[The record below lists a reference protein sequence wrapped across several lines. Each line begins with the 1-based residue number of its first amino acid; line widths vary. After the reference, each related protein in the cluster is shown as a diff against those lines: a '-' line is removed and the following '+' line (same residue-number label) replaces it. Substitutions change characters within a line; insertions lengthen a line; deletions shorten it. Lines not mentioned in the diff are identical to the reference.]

1 MTRLERVAV
10 DLVRGLV
17 TVEEGGT
24 SESYPL
30 GSPQAFAAISRAWI
44 RCGWDVKYTYTFT
57 WLGRPVI
64 QLPED
69 LLRLQEA
76 VYVLRPD
83 VIVETG
89 VAHGGSVIFLAT
101 LCRAIGHGRVI
112 GVDREIRPA
121 NRRAIETHELRD
133 LITLV
138 EGDSADPAVVAR
150 VKALAAGSERVLV
163 VLDSSHTRRQ
173 VLAELEAYA
182 ELVSVD
188 SYVIV
193 QDGVMQ
199 DLADSPHASP
209 EWRWDNPAA
218 AAQEFLLH
226 HPEFALEAPPWP
238 FNESRGLREGVTYW
252 PGGWLKRR
260 SSTPA

>member
-1 MTRLERVAV
+1 MTERIGV

-17 TVEEGGT
+17 TVEAGGV
-24 SESYPL
+24 SETYRL
-30 GSPQAFAAISRAWI
+30 GSPEAFAAISRAWI

-89 VAHGGSVIFLAT
+89 VAHGGSLVFSAT
-101 LCRAIGHGRVI
+101 LCRVIGHGRVI

-121 NRRAIETHELRD
+121 NRDAIETHELRD

-138 EGDSADPAVVAR
+138 EGDSADPAVAAR
-150 VKALAAGSERVLV
+150 VKALVAGNERVLV
-163 VLDSSHTRRQ
+163 VLDSSHTRRH

-182 ELVSVD
+182 ELVPVG

-193 QDGVMQ
+193 QDGVMK
-199 DLADSPHASP
+199 DLADSPQASP
-209 EWRWDNPAA
+209 EWRWDNPYA
-218 AAQEFLLH
+218 AAQEFLAQ
-226 HPEFALEAPPWP
+226 HPEFVLEPPAWP

-252 PGGWLKRR
+252 SDGWLRRR
-260 SSTPA
+260 SPTPR